1 MIGIGKISFCLLE
14 IIYSKSIFDLG
25 ISNLE
30 ECPLNRN
37 IPVFVLVG
45 GAIAL
50 LKLLQVL
57 WKQYNH
63 HSGPTEE
70 ETTDSQNG
78 SV

>member
-1 MIGIGKISFCLLE
+1 LVRLVSLFF
-14 IIYSKSIFDLG
+14 SKDHLFDINIDLG

-45 GAIAL
+45 GALAL

-57 WKQYNH
+57 WKQHNH
-63 HSGPTEE
+63 RSGPSEE
-70 ETTDSQNG
+70 ETTDPQNG